1 MAQKKKRSLSLDRKK
16 TCLTSQCQAS
26 TCMDSEWM
34 EKSCQ
39 EGCFEGSRSEKSVNN
54 DSSSCAR
61 AKRKEG
67 GSPVHAAHRKNTVVW
82 TETQSGLC
90 FSLANQRFMLH
101 EKPPIGRPCCVIHR
115 RGFPSYFFSVSFFF
129 SRKILFLQCMLCDA
143 CGLGNTF
150 YFTFTFVAS
159 KSACFMSQTHD
170 AWFFRII

>member
-67 GSPVHAAHRKNTVVW
+67 RSPVHAAHRKNTVAW

-115 RGFPSYFFSVSFFF
+115 KGVSYSLFFHLFLFQQKETF
-129 SRKILFLQCMLCDA
+129 SAVYVMWCMWAGQYILFYIYIC
-143 CGLGNTF
+143 
-150 YFTFTFVAS
+150 
-159 KSACFMSQTHD
+159 
-170 AWFFRII
+170 R